1 MKKLELAHSL
11 SDIYDL
17 LDYAPTWS
25 KDLKKQ
31 AVERQKNLLKP
42 SNSLGQLE
50 DIAVF
55 LSSWGKETM
64 KDMEKTSL
72 FAFTSDDN
80 EVMAGDTIVVPIKS
94 SYQTPL
100 NLYSTVSQVVFQS
113 IASIA
118 AFSTILD

>member
-17 LDYAPTWS
+17 LDCAPTWS
-25 KDLKKQ
+25 KDLKTK

-50 DIAVF
+50 DIAIF

-64 KDMEKTSL
+64 KDIEKT
-72 FAFTSDDN
+72 
-80 EVMAGDTIVVPIKS
+80 
-94 SYQTPL
+94 
-100 NLYSTVSQVVFQS
+100 
-113 IASIA
+113 
-118 AFSTILD
+118 